1 MSSSTI
7 VTLEIAITAIVIIG
21 WGLWELYSLKKGR

>member
-7 VTLEIAITAIVIIG
+7 VTLEIAVVAIAVIG
-21 WGLWELYSLKKGR
+21 WGLWELHGLKKGR